1 MLRYMLRYIALKEVA
16 IFDELEEI
24 CVLVVKSA
32 EKLSAMLKFD
42 SPFDEGALYI
52 KKMERDVDRNVYK
65 IVEKLHQS
73 SIAPFERQNVFK
85 IATGLGD
92 ILDSIET
99 VSSLLKLYDPKRGI
113 EEAQEIALALIQSVR
128 AVDEMIGLLRT
139 FKKQSTR
146 IFELAEKVKQLE
158 NDTDQLYQKAISRLF
173 QEENET
179 KELIK
184 WKDILEQ
191 LEVATNRCEEV
202 TEIVDGIV
210 LEYT

>member
-1 MLRYMLRYIALKEVA
+1 MSLKEVA

-24 CVLVVKSA
+24 CVLLLKSA
-32 EKLSAMLKFD
+32 DKLSAMLKFD
-42 SPFDEGALYI
+42 RPFDERALYI
-52 KKMERDVDRNVYK
+52 KKVEQDVEQNVYK

-73 SIAPFERQNVFK
+73 SIAPFERQNIFR

-99 VSSLLKLYDPKRGI
+99 ISSLLKLYAPKRCI
-113 EEAQEIALALIQSVR
+113 EEAQEIALVLIQSVR
-128 AVDEMIGLLRT
+128 AVDEMVGLLRN
-139 FKKQSTR
+139 FKDKTTS
-146 IFELAEKVKQLE
+146 IFELAEKIKQLE
-158 NDTDQLYQKAISRLF
+158 NDADKLYQNAVSRLF
-173 QEENET
+173 REENEV

-202 TEIVDGIV
+202 SEIIDGIV
-210 LEYT
+210 LENP

>member
-1 MLRYMLRYIALKEVA
+1 M
-16 IFDELEEI
+16 
-24 CVLVVKSA
+24 
-32 EKLSAMLKFD
+32 
-42 SPFDEGALYI
+42 
-52 KKMERDVDRNVYK
+52 
-65 IVEKLHQS
+65 
-73 SIAPFERQNVFK
+73 
-85 IATGLGD
+85 GD

-128 AVDEMIGLLRT
+128 AVDEIIGLLRT

-158 NDTDQLYQKAISRLF
+158 NDTDQLYQKALSRLF

-202 TEIVDGIV
+202 AEIIDGIV
-210 LEYT
+210 LENP